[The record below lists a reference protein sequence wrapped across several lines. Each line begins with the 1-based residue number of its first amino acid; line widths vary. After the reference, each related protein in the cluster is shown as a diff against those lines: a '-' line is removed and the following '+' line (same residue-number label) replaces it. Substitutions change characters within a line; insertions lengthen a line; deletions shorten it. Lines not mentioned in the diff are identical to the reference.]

1 MEDIHNKFIQSWHT
15 GVPVKELRKQ
25 FSICKSTAY
34 NWIKL
39 YSPIKRPEKETITA
53 HKIYQLER
61 KIQIL
66 KTENEI
72 FKRCGC
78 GLNSPLDEKIAAIER
93 LKKDFSIYALC
104 KTLNIL
110 RSTYYHRVLRTP
122 KKTPTFKTHRISGYF
137 YSKHTL
143 LRVYVVLYEE
153 DSSGMD
159 LL

>member
-1 MEDIHNKFIQSWHT
+1 MIVKRKNSPYIKNIVNIKSLKYSQNSNSGDIFYKKKGKMEDIHKKFIQAWEN
-15 GVPVKELRKQ
+15 GVTEKELCKQ
-25 FSICKSTAY
+25 FNICKSTAY

-78 GLNSPLDEKIAAIER
+78 GLNSPLDEKNCC
-93 LKKDFSIYALC
+93 D
-104 KTLNIL
+104 
-110 RSTYYHRVLRTP
+110 
-122 KKTPTFKTHRISGYF
+122 
-137 YSKHTL
+137 
-143 LRVYVVLYEE
+143 
-153 DSSGMD
+153 
-159 LL
+159 

>member
-1 MEDIHNKFIQSWHT
+1 MEDIHNKFIQSWYT
-15 GVPVKELRKQ
+15 GVPVKELCKQ
-25 FSICKSTAY
+25 FNICKSTAY

-78 GLNSPLDEKIAAIER
+78 GLNSPLDEKIAAIEL
-93 LKKDFSIYALC
+93 LKKYFSIYALC

-110 RSTYYHRVLRTP
+110 RSTYYHRVLRSP
-122 KKTPTFKTHRISGYF
+122 V
-137 YSKHTL
+137 TL
-143 LRVYVVLYEE
+143 LSLKLHIK
-153 DSSGMD
+153 SHA
-159 LL
+159 